1 MPIPNADI
9 KQEETPHMSPS
20 TPNEKPPFE
29 APAERPGRRLLL
41 DLGPLLLFFGTNYL
55 TKDFM
60 LAIKVLIAATLVALL
75 IGWLT
80 ERRISVMAAVGC
92 VAVAL
97 FGGLSV
103 YFDNE
108 IFIKVKPTILTVL
121 LAVLIAGGRMIGRN
135 PIRAIMGAQLQ
146 LTETGWR
153 QMSWLWVLMFLTTA
167 LANEIAWRMLS
178 TDDWVTFK
186 AFGLT
191 GISLVFMVA
200 SLPILTKQQIEK

>member
-1 MPIPNADI
+1 
-9 KQEETPHMSPS
+9 MSPS
-20 TPNEKPPFE
+20 TPTEKPPFE

>member
-1 MPIPNADI
+1 
-9 KQEETPHMSPS
+9 MSPS

-60 LAIKVLIAATLVALL
+60 LAIKGLIAATLVALL

>member
-1 MPIPNADI
+1 
-9 KQEETPHMSPS
+9 
-20 TPNEKPPFE
+20 
-29 APAERPGRRLLL
+29 
-41 DLGPLLLFFGTNYL
+41 
-55 TKDFM
+55 
-60 LAIKVLIAATLVALL
+60 
-75 IGWLT
+75 
-80 ERRISVMAAVGC
+80 
-92 VAVAL
+92 
-97 FGGLSV
+97 
-103 YFDNE
+103 
-108 IFIKVKPTILTVL
+108 
-121 LAVLIAGGRMIGRN
+121 MIGRN

-153 QMSWLWVLMFLTTA
+153 QMSWLCVLMFLTTG

>member
-1 MPIPNADI
+1 
-9 KQEETPHMSPS
+9 MSPS

>member
-1 MPIPNADI
+1 
-9 KQEETPHMSPS
+9 MSPS

-92 VAVAL
+92 VAVAF